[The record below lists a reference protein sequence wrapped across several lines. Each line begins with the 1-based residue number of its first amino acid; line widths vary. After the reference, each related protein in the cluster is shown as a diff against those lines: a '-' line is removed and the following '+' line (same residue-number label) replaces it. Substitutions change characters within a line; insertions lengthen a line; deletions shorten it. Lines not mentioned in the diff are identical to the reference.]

1 MAAKRRGAVK
11 GKNMASNDNIND
23 VNPPRRLGEDT
34 RALGA
39 AFGRFFKSVRL
50 YLTAQDTLDA
60 RVMEAVTAGDIS
72 RMQKAVAEGGNIN
85 QHRAWREESPL
96 LQAIQAGNTDMVA
109 ALLALKADPNIKM
122 GYRETTPMS
131 AAVKKGD
138 VAIVQ
143 AMLAAG
149 GKVEAKTDTGLS
161 LFTYAV
167 AAKNDAVA
175 DMLLAAGAKPDT
187 GRSGWD
193 WTALF
198 YAARNNDAPRVRQ
211 LLDLG
216 VRTYL
221 CDKDGRSV
229 LDVAAEKE
237 NFAVRDMIQAH
248 IDAQVPAWQVAD
260 DNKVAHVSILRKQ
273 GYRLTE
279 IFNFETREATLVTH
293 NFNTGLDSTVVRD
306 FADVKNKARI
316 SEAEAK
322 LPVSAAQKQQ
332 AAPAAGK

>member
-1 MAAKRRGAVK
+1 
-11 GKNMASNDNIND
+11 MASNDNTND
-23 VNPPRRLGEDT
+23 APLPGRLRDDA

-39 AFGRFFKSVRL
+39 ALGKFFKSLRL

-60 RVMEAVTAGDIS
+60 RVLEAVTAGDIA
-72 RMQKAVAEGGNIN
+72 RVQKAVAEGDNVN
-85 QHRAWREESPL
+85 KNRAWQDESPL
-96 LQAIQAGNTDMVA
+96 LQAIEAGNADMVS

-122 GYRETTPMS
+122 GYRDTTPMS

-138 VAIVQ
+138 AVIVQ
-143 AMLAAG
+143 IMLKAG
-149 GKVEAKTDTGLS
+149 GKAEAKTDTGLS

-167 AAKNDAVA
+167 ATKNDAVA

-187 GRSGWD
+187 GANGGD

-216 VRTYL
+216 ARTYL

-229 LDVAAEKE
+229 LDVAAAKE

-248 IDAQVPAWQVAD
+248 IDAQVPAWQPAG
-260 DNKVAHVSILRKQ
+260 DNKIAHVSILRKQ

-293 NFNTGLDSTVVRD
+293 NFESGLDSTVVRD

-316 SEAEAK
+316 TEAEAK
-322 LPVSAAQKQQ
+322 LPKLAAQKQQ